1 MVTKDDYLACLENFT
16 TEDKVTDK
24 RAAIAYVHCYKKCY
38 GFEAEVA
45 ADVTAAAE
53 CAAGINND
61 SDCKTWKTA
70 CDTVLF

>member
-1 MVTKDDYLACLENFT
+1 LDTRADYLTCLLNFT
-16 TEDKVTDK
+16 TEQKVTDK

-53 CAAGINND
+53 CAKGIEND
-61 SDCKTWKTA
+61 SDCKELQEA
-70 CDTVLF
+70 CDEVLF